1 MASAEPVPAR
11 PRASFVRRLLGA
23 LRLEGRAFE
32 SVEEDPNAMPQAAAV
47 VVVAGLARGVGA
59 LASEG
64 WPALIGSPV
73 VAVVV
78 WLASGVL
85 IWGIGVRKFHYTS
98 DYPEL
103 LRTTAFA
110 AAPLLVLAGC
120 ALPLGGLST
129 WLWLGAHAWATL
141 ALVVAVREALDVPL
155 DRALVVCALALGVT
169 LGLLFVL
176 GFLLVAGLA

>member
-1 MASAEPVPAR
+1 MASAQPAPGR
-11 PRASFVRRLLGA
+11 PSASFPRRLFGA
-23 LRLEGRAFE
+23 LRLEGAAFE
-32 SVEEDPNAMPQAAAV
+32 SVEQDPHSMSQAAAL

-59 LASEG
+59 FSSEG
-64 WPALIGSPV
+64 WPALLGSPV
-73 VAVVV
+73 VAVAV

-85 IWGIGVRKFHYTS
+85 IHGIGVRRFGYSS

-103 LRTTAFA
+103 LRTIAFA
-110 AAPLLVLAGC
+110 AAPLLLLAGC
-120 ALPLGGLST
+120 ALPLGGGVS
-129 WLWLGAHAWATL
+129 WLWVGAHAWATL

-155 DRALVVCALALGVT
+155 DRALLVCALALGVT